1 MKQAKWIVIPVE
13 VQVRDLFSRQ
23 LVGLEAALRG
33 FDVLVGQDRVVRRL
47 ARHLPKG
54 VLYDKSIGMHGDK
67 KVSRYHRLGYK
78 ITALDEES
86 PGIYGSPKH
95 FFAARM
101 APQTLDMAHRWF
113 CISNSV
119 QSRAIAEFPDY
130 QDRFVVTGMT
140 RTDVWRPE
148 LRSLFAQEVNKISGK
163 FGRFVLFNSN
173 FGTIIHA
180 RGAEFARKQ
189 YEAIMQKSNMP
200 RSEYT
205 TLIEQSQQNLDAYL
219 EMLPKI
225 TDWFPDHKL
234 VIRPHPSESMEF
246 WQSQFAGNDRII
258 VVREGEA
265 TPWILASDIV
275 VHHGCT
281 TGIEAELMGKAEVMY
296 APSPDNHHDTQLMRD
311 CVPIAHDPD
320 TLRDTMRKL
329 VSGENGIRKPRAQL
343 ENYFASLDGRM
354 VSQKIVD
361 EFEKIPVKPAR
372 LPHWLKLLQWTPRH
386 LVAKARL
393 GSKSDK
399 AYSRGKWQGVS
410 LQQFRKN
417 IEIMLEAKG
426 RPGEVEVSEP
436 FPGLF
441 HLSQKSAL

>member
-1 MKQAKWIVIPVE
+1 MKQAKWVVIPVE

-33 FDVLVGQDRVVRRL
+33 FHVLVGQDRVVRRL

-54 VLYDKSIGMHGDK
+54 VLYDKSIGMRGDK

-86 PGIYGSPKH
+86 PGIYAGPKH
-95 FFAARM
+95 FFAERTA
-101 APQTLDMAHRWF
+101 AQTLDITHRWF
-113 CISNSV
+113 CISNAV
-119 QSRAIAEFPDY
+119 QTNAISEYPDHA
-130 QDRFVVTGMT
+130 DRFVVTGMT
-140 RTDVWRPE
+140 RTDIWRSE
-148 LRSLFAQEVNKISGK
+148 FRNLFADQVGQIAGK
-163 FGRFVLFNSN
+163 FGKFILFNSN
-173 FGTIIHA
+173 FGAIIHA
-180 RGAEFARKQ
+180 GGLAFARKQ
-189 YEAIMQKSNMP
+189 MKAIVAKTNMP
-200 RSEYT
+200 PARYET
-205 TLIEQSQQNLDAYL
+205 MLEQLQQNLDAYL

-281 TGIEAELMGKAEVMY
+281 TGIEAELMGKNEVMY
-296 APSPDNHHDTQLMRD
+296 APFPDNHHDTQLMRE

-320 TLRDTMRKL
+320 ALRDTMRKL
-329 VSGENGIRKPRAQL
+329 LSGEDGIRKPRSQL
-343 ENYFASLDGRM
+343 EKYFASLEGRM
-354 VSQKIVD
+354 VSQRIVD
-361 EFEKIPVKPAR
+361 EFERIPVKQAR
-372 LPHWLKLLQWTPRH
+372 LPGWLNLLQWTPRH

-393 GSKSDK
+393 GSKSSK
-399 AYSRGKWQGVS
+399 AYSSGKWQGVS
-410 LQQFRKN
+410 LQQFRQN
-417 IEIMLEAKG
+417 IEIMSQALG
-426 RPGEVEVSEP
+426 RTGEVEVNEP

-441 HLSQKSAL
+441 HLSKKPD